1 MKLLFSI
8 LLCLSS
14 FGSDLTTVTVDESQK
29 ILTVKMHGTSH
40 EFPIGAPQGMSVEGS
55 PSFYS
60 GEGLHLIFTSVA
72 DHEVAT
78 TLVLAID
85 AKGKK
90 LWSFDTEA
98 FNNSPPLIE
107 KKHVYLAGM
116 GKVYKLDAKTGSL
129 AWRHEG
135 LYENKKY
142 SFNGGDAI
150 SRKKDVIIFSPTVHV
165 KDSSGKLLE
174 VTK

>member
-1 MKLLFSI
+1 MKLIYII
-8 LLCLSS
+8 LLSLGS
-14 FGSDLTTVTVDESQK
+14 FGSDLTTVSVDQSQK
-29 ILTVKMHGTSH
+29 KLVINLHGTSH
-40 EFPIGAPQGMSVEGS
+40 EFPIGVPQGMSLDGS
-55 PSFYS
+55 PHLYS
-60 GEGLHLIFTSVA
+60 GEGLHLIFTNVE

-78 TLVLAID
+78 TLVLAVD
-85 AKGKK
+85 SKGKK

-142 SFNGGDAI
+142 NFNGGEAI
-150 SRKKDVIIFSPTVHV
+150 SRQKDVIIFSPTVHV